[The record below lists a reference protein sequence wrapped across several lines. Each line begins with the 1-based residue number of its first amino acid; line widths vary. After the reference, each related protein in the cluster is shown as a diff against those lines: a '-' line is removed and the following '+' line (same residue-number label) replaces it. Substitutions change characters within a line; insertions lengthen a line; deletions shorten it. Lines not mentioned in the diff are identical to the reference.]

1 MFRRFSYNNSVITP
15 LSIYAFNPSSQIKFN
30 NDVNNKTRE
39 NVVGAI
45 INEKVPTEYYVIKKW
60 SLMKTAI
67 HNYIDVLH
75 TEKEPYT
82 EIKCIHKGGRGT
94 SYDFIFRFIY
104 EKGQR
109 EVKVELKYNA
119 SSIAGAPQFV
129 SPAKPSKFIKHPENI
144 SYEEYYYTNYLP
156 KLSEASCLPMPSKED
171 YISTIN
177 SNNPSCMEA
186 YKSLYKTDTTFNGL
200 ANEQSRKS
208 ISSYIERSI
217 LDIASLS
224 EYLCKTQNN
233 KHYMLY
239 NAEKGEFALEKA
251 CIDDYKIQSV
261 SNHPEKYIYECK
273 SENGKKLNV
282 LLRWKN
288 GNGIAFPAFQ
298 ISSSRADN

>member
-1 MFRRFSYNNSVITP
+1 MFRRFSYNNYTLSP
-15 LSIYAFNPSSQIKFN
+15 MSIYAFNNSIQSKPN
-30 NDVNNKTRE
+30 NDINNKTRE
-39 NVVGAI
+39 NIIGSI
-45 INEKVPTEYYVIKKW
+45 INERVPTDYYIINKW
-60 SLMKTAI
+60 SHMK
-67 HNYIDVLH
+67 
-75 TEKEPYT
+75 T
-82 EIKCIHKGGRGT
+82 EIKKYVNLLHDGKAYKNIKCEHKGGRGT
-94 SYDFIFRFIY
+94 SYDFMFIFSY
-104 EKGQR
+104 DDNSQKH
-109 EVKVELKYNA
+109 VKVELKFNA
-119 SSIAGAPQFV
+119 LSIDDAPQFV

-177 SNNPSCMEA
+177 SNKPLCMEA
-186 YKSLYKTDTTFNGL
+186 YKSLYKTDATFNGL

-298 ISSSRADN
+298 ISSSRAYN

>member
-1 MFRRFSYNNSVITP
+1 MFRRFSYNNYTLTP
-15 LSIYAFNPSSQIKFN
+15 LSIYVFNSSSQIKFN
-30 NDVNNKTRE
+30 NDINNKTRE
-39 NVVGAI
+39 NIVGAI
-45 INEKVPTEYYVIKKW
+45 INEKVPNEYYIIKKW
-60 SLMKTAI
+60 SNMKTAI
-67 HNYIDVLH
+67 HNYIDILH

-104 EKGQR
+104 ENGQR

-119 SSIAGAPQFV
+119 SSIDSAPQFV
-129 SPAKPSKFIKHPENI
+129 SPAKPSKFMKNAENI

-156 KLSEASCLPMPSKED
+156 KLSEATGLPIPSKEE

-186 YKSLYKTDTTFNGL
+186 YKSLYKTDATFNNL

-208 ISSYIERSI
+208 IRSYIERSM
-217 LDIASLS
+217 LDITSLS
-224 EYLCKTQNN
+224 EYLSKTQNN

-239 NAEKGEFALEKA
+239 DTDKNEFILEKA
-251 CIDDYKIQSV
+251 VMDDYKIESV
-261 SNHPEKYIYECK
+261 SNHPEKYSYECK
-273 SENGKKLNV
+273 SKSGKKLNV

-298 ISSSRADN
+298 ISSK